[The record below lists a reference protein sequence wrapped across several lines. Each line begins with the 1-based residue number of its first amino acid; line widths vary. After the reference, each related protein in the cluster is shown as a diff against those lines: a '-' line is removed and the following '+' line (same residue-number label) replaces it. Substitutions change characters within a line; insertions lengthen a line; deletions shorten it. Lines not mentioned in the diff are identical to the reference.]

1 MLHHAPHHNTPPH
14 EADTPSN
21 ASTTMTPSSAAEALA
36 SRFTVT
42 PERTA
47 KGAKSHHQLTE
58 GEVMCVQENGCS
70 ALRIRTAAGD
80 AISAQQAASCL
91 LLPVI
96 GDKVLMSRRED
107 GQAYVLAVLERSDEA
122 STTTAELGVAGHA
135 GDTRL
140 RATGGALH
148 LEARTSIHLVAK
160 RALRLSAA
168 RAEVV
173 AGALTATAQRVM
185 ASFEET
191 GLAGKSIDTAVERL
205 TTRAARAFRFIA
217 ETDQTRAKHVDT
229 HASHTVRVSSDSV
242 TSVTAREVVKVDG
255 SQVLIG

>member
-1 MLHHAPHHNTPPH
+1 MLHHAPHDSTPPH

-21 ASTTMTPSSAAEALA
+21 ASPTSAAEALA

-42 PERTA
+42 PAPPTA
-47 KGAKSHHQLTE
+47 NAARGHHQLVE
-58 GEVMCVQENGCS
+58 GEVMCVQEDCYS
-70 ALRIRTAAGD
+70 ALRIQTAGD
-80 AISAQQAASCL
+80 TISAQRAASCL
-91 LLPVI
+91 LAPVI

-148 LEARTSIHLVAK
+148 LEARTSINLVAK

-191 GLAGKSIDTAVERL
+191 GLAGKSVDTAVERL

-217 ETDQTRAKHVDT
+217 ETDRTRAKHIDT
-229 HASHTVRVSSDSV
+229 HASHTVRLSSDSV